1 MVGISSS
8 WRPPVFAVRMRCWVV
23 FLQMVSIKRIQMLLI
38 RIIAKITMIVA
49 MSIPSYIDPERIL
62 PITHT
67 PSVRIYIRPLHHTI
81 VSQMT
86 MMILLRRRIRGLPR
100 QHQHCCYCRVY
111 YHHYHHHHHHHHR
124 LSLWYPIY
132 VYQHRN
138 NNNNNPRI
146 GRRYRPGW

>member
-8 WRPPVFAVRMRCWVV
+8 WRPPVFAVRMRCWMV
-23 FLQMVSIKRIQMLLI
+23 FLFLPIVSIKRIQMLLI
-38 RIIAKITMIVA
+38 RIAKITMIVA
-49 MSIPSYIDPERIL
+49 MSIPSYIDPERIP
-62 PITHT
+62 PITHM

-81 VSQMT
+81 VSRMT
-86 MMILLRRRIRGLPR
+86 IRMILLRRKILGLPR

-111 YHHYHHHHHHHHR
+111 YHHHHHHHHHHH

-138 NNNNNPRI
+138 NNNNPRI
-146 GRRYRPGW
+146 QSRYRPGW

>member
-8 WRPPVFAVRMRCWVV
+8 WRPPVFAVRMSCWVV
-23 FLQMVSIKRIQMLLI
+23 FLPMVSIKRIQMLLI
-38 RIIAKITMIVA
+38 RIAKLTRIVA

-81 VSQMT
+81 VSRRT
-86 MMILLRRRIRGLPR
+86 IRILLRRRIRGLPR
-100 QHQHCCYCRVY
+100 QHRHCCYYRSY
-111 YHHYHHHHHHHHR
+111 DHHHHHHHHHR
-124 LSLWYPIY
+124 LLSWWYPIY

-138 NNNNNPRI
+138 NHNNNPRI
-146 GRRYRPGW
+146 ESCYRPGW